1 MDSPPSGWKA
11 GIRFAERGCLASAR
25 LYHDPD
31 IKIASAFPAGV
42 QRKAVTQM
50 IRFDRYPGGRRCAL
64 TLSYDDAVRQDIR
77 FIGLLDKYGLKS
89 TFHINSGLL
98 DSDRKV
104 PLGDLARVYEGHEI
118 AAHGVKHEFLSRIPY
133 QSVIAEVYGD
143 KKRLE
148 DACGRIVRGM
158 SYAYGDYT
166 ETVMAALRA
175 CGIDYARTTRPVGNL
190 LFPENFLA
198 WHPTCHHNQALPVA
212 ESFMQRKT
220 GGALLYVWGHS
231 YEFDNG
237 DGWDRIEAFCK
248 TVSGDSDIWYAT
260 NAEVFDY
267 ITALR
272 ALKLS
277 ADNKTVY
284 NPSALTVWF
293 TDGGREYSVG
303 GGETLRIGQ

>member
-1 MDSPPSGWKA
+1 MILISKFP
-11 GIRFAERGCLASAR
+11 
-25 LYHDPD
+25 
-31 IKIASAFPAGV
+31 SAFPAGV
-42 QRKAVTQM
+42 QRKAVTHM

-89 TFHINSGLL
+89 TFHINSALL

-118 AAHGVKHEFLSRIPY
+118 AAHGAKHEFLSRIPY
-133 QSVIAEVYGD
+133 QNVIAEVYED

-166 ETVMAALRA
+166 EPVIAALQA
-175 CGIDYARTTRPVGNL
+175 CGIDYARTTARSGTCS
-190 LFPENFLA
+190 FPKNFLA
-198 WHPTCHHNQALPVA
+198 WHPTCHHNQALAVA

-220 GGALLYVWGHS
+220 AGARSLVWGHS

-237 DGWDRIEAFCK
+237 DGWERIEAFCK
-248 TVSGDSDIWYAT
+248 TVSGDSEIWYAT
-260 NAEVFDY
+260 NAEIFDY

-272 ALKLS
+272 AETLGGQQNRLQS
-277 ADNKTVY
+277 LGADRLVHRRR
-284 NPSALTVWF
+284 P
-293 TDGGREYSVG
+293 EYSV